1 VSFLLDTNVVSEW
14 VKPRPDPGLI
24 AWCES
29 VDEDRTFISVVTLA
43 ELRYGAERLSAG
55 ARRARLENWLQQELP
70 ARFEGRILSIDDAIA
85 HAWGKAVARG
95 DREGRPSNTMDA
107 FLAATAEI
115 HHLTL
120 VTRNAADFRGLTKS
134 VMNPWKS

>member
-1 VSFLLDTNVVSEW
+1 MALSVCSQVRAEPGSKTGCTMSS
-14 VKPRPDPGLI
+14 PRDLK
-24 AWCES
+24 AAFC
-29 VDEDRTFISVVTLA
+29 
-43 ELRYGAERLSAG
+43 
-55 ARRARLENWLQQELP
+55 
-70 ARFEGRILSIDDAIA
+70 SIDAAIA
-85 HAWGKAVARG
+85 HAWGKAVAHG

>member
-1 VSFLLDTNVVSEW
+1 MNFLLDTNVVSEW
-14 VKPRPDPGLI
+14 VKPRPDPGLV

-43 ELRYGAERLSAG
+43 ELRYGTERLFAG
-55 ARRARLENWLQQELP
+55 ARRTRLENWLHHELP
-70 ARFEGRILSIDDAIA
+70 ARFEGRILSIDAAIA
-85 HAWGKAVARG
+85 HAWGKAVAHG

>member
-14 VKPRPDPGLI
+14 VKLRPDPGLI

-29 VDEDRTFISVVTLA
+29 VDEDRTFISMVTLA
-43 ELRYGAERLSAG
+43 ELRYGTERLSAG
-55 ARRARLENWLQQELP
+55 ARRTGLEDWLDNELP
-70 ARFEGRILSIDDAIA
+70 ARFEGRILPIDAAIA
-85 HAWGKAVARG
+85 HAWEKAVAHG

-120 VTRNAADFRGLTKS
+120 VTRNATDFRGVTKS

>member
-1 VSFLLDTNVVSEW
+1 VSFLLDTNVVSTW

-24 AWCES
+24 AWCEL

-43 ELRYGAERLSAG
+43 ELRYGAERLPAG
-55 ARRARLENWLQQELP
+55 ARRTKLEKWLYHELP
-70 ARFEGRILSIDDAIA
+70 TRFEGRILSIDAAIA
-85 HAWGKAVARG
+85 HAWGKAVAYG

-120 VTRNAADFRGLTKS
+120 VTRNTVDFRRLTKS

>member
-43 ELRYGAERLSAG
+43 ELRYGTERLSAG
-55 ARRARLENWLQQELP
+55 ARRTRLENWLHHELP
-70 ARFEGRILSIDDAIA
+70 ARFEGRILSIDAAIA
-85 HAWGKAVARG
+85 HAWGKAVAHG